1 MKKND
6 RLRLTVSDI
15 NNLGY
20 GVARVNDDP
29 AGLVVFLADALPGDL
44 VEAKIIKVTAG
55 YLVARVEAL
64 LTPSPLRRPS
74 DCASFPACGGCS
86 YRTLPY
92 EEELR
97 RKSDYVAHCFIKEGL
112 SVSLS
117 PIVSGK
123 RCGYRNKV
131 EYPLSPEGTPG
142 FYARASHRVIPVA
155 GCQLEH
161 PAFRPLLDRLAKF
174 VKKQAISIY
183 NEESGRGLLRHFYLR
198 IGEATGEIMVTLV
211 INGDSLP
218 GGKQLAEALL
228 SLPAGVGGER
238 VVSVY
243 LNHHKEKNNVI
254 LGSRYTLLAGKAT
267 IDDILCGLRFSLAP
281 ASFYQVNRAMAERLY
296 TAAADLASLRPGE
309 RLVDLFCGVGTIGLS
324 MIAKAPG
331 SSLLGVEIVPEAVE
345 NAKRNAEQNGIE
357 NARFVCGDANSE
369 AIGQADVVVVD
380 PPRKGCGQDLLARL
394 AQLSPKR
401 IVYISCSPDTLAR
414 DCAILAKFGFAIA
427 HAQPFDLFPGT
438 GHVETL
444 CLLSK
449 LKLKDIYKP

>member
-6 RLRLTVSDI
+6 RLRLTVADI

-20 GVARVNDDP
+20 GVARVDDDP
-29 AGLVVFLADALPGDL
+29 TGLVVFLANALPGDI
-44 VEAKIIKVTAG
+44 VDAKIIKVAKG
-55 YLVARVEAL
+55 YLVARVETL

-74 DCASFPACGGCS
+74 DCAAFPACGGCS

-97 RKSDYVAHCFIKEGL
+97 RKSDYVARCFTKEGL
-112 SVSLS
+112 PVSLA
-117 PIVSGK
+117 PIVAGE

-142 FYARASHRVIPVA
+142 FYARASHRVIPVEN
-155 GCQLEH
+155 CKLEH
-161 PAFRPLLDRLAKF
+161 PAFRPLLDYLTAF
-174 VKKQAISIY
+174 VKEQAISIY

-218 GGKQLAEALL
+218 GGKRLAEALL
-228 SLPAGVGGER
+228 NLPSAGGAR

-254 LGSRYTLLAGKAT
+254 LGARYTLLAGKAT
-267 IDDILCGLRFSLAP
+267 IDDCLCGLRFSLAP

-296 TAAADLASLRPGE
+296 TAAADLAALRPGE

-331 SSLLGVEIVPEAVE
+331 ASLLGVEIVPEAVE

-357 NARFVCGDANSE
+357 SARFVCGDANSE
-369 AIGQADVVVVD
+369 AIGQADAVVVD
-380 PPRKGCGQDLLARL
+380 PPRKGCGQALLARL
-394 AQLSPKR
+394 AQLAPKR

-414 DCAILAKFGFAIA
+414 DCAILAKAGFAVA

-444 CLLSK
+444 CLLK
-449 LKLKDIYKP
+449 KNQ